1 MSNTMVFKEGDN
13 VYCPMLGRGIYKLSG
28 VPDETYPVCIRIE
41 ERGVLTVYFSEGG
54 LWNSE
59 LPQSVP
65 SLYHAT
71 LENKQLLDSFFGVE
85 FDTPIAKP
93 SDNDV
98 TIDLLSRGYE
108 YVVCVAIDPPRKDGD
123 LIFVTCYTNFDGE
136 FGAACDSQGYKS
148 VIPIQAFSLKANQWD
163 GYKEWYSE
171 SELLLG
177 GGL

>member
-28 VPDETYPVCIRIE
+28 VPDGYPVCIRIE

-59 LPQSVP
+59 LTQSVP

-71 LENKQLLDSFFGVE
+71 LENKQLLDDFFGVE
-85 FDTPIAKP
+85 FDTPEVKQ
-93 SDNDV
+93 SGNDL

-108 YVVCVAIDPPRKDGD
+108 YVVCVAVDPPRKDGD
-123 LIFVTCYTNFDGE
+123 LIFVTCHMGFDDE
-136 FGAACDSQGYKS
+136 FGAACDSQWYKT
-148 VIPIQAFSLKANQWD
+148 VTPIQAFSVKANQWD
-163 GYKEWYSE
+163 GYKEWCNES
-171 SELLLG
+171 SELSLG